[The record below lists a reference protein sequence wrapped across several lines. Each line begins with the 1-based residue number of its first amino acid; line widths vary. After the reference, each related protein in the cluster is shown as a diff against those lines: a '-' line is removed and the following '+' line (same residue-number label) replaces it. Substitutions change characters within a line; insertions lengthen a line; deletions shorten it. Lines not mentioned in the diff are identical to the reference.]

1 VKKHL
6 DTISRTKELPHGA
19 DEKTWSFGT
28 EGAPEPL
35 ELKVPSRP
43 EYVLLARLV
52 VAHVG
57 RLAGFSPEEIY
68 DLKLAVT
75 EAATNVIRH
84 AEVESF
90 EICYRRQRGAVEITV
105 TDFGGGFDTEGYVKG
120 NIEGGLGLSVIRNL
134 VDEVAIES
142 APGKTCLRMVRYAG
156 ASIEASS
163 G

>member
-1 VKKHL
+1 M
-6 DTISRTKELPHGA
+6 SHGA
-19 DEKTWSFGT
+19 DEKTWFFGA
-28 EGAPEPL
+28 EDAPEPL

-43 EYVLLARLV
+43 EYVLLTRLV

-84 AEVESF
+84 AEVDSF
-90 EICYRRQRGAVEITV
+90 EISYRRQRGTVEITV
-105 TDFGGGFDTEGYVKG
+105 TDFGGGFDIEGQGKG
-120 NIEGGLGLSVIRNL
+120 SIEGGLGLSVIRNL

-142 APGKTCLRMVRYAG
+142 SPGKTSLRMIRHAG